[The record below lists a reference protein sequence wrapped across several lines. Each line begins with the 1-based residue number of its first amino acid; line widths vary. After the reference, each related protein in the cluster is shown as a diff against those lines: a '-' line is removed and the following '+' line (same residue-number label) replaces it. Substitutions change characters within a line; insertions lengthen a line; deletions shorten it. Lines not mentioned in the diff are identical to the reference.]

1 MAWLFNQ
8 NYILREL
15 SQKNWLIPTAKYLS
29 SPHSSRVT
37 VKYLSFP
44 PPSQGDYYEVLT
56 ECQTSTKYLKTMLIY
71 NLSHTL
77 T

>member
-1 MAWLFNQ
+1 MVIQPKLHLQ
-8 NYILREL
+8 RTL
-15 SQKNWLIPTAKYLS
+15 SEKLWLIPTAKYLS
-29 SPHSSRVT
+29 SPHPSPVT

-44 PPSQGDYYEVLT
+44 PPSQGDYHEVLT